1 MDSFQA
7 IAVKASVK
15 SLTILTGIVLGEICH
30 RFLNFSNDENS
41 HRNANAEGHKRTS
54 RRRKRRST
62 VNGGWLSRFE
72 KQLWKKFEAKI
83 FCSALVLSLAYLV
96 IVGYQKVSF

>member
-7 IAVKASVK
+7 IAVKASVE

-30 RFLNFSNDENS
+30 RLLNFSNDENS
-41 HRNANAEGHKRTS
+41 HRNATAEGQRRTS

-62 VNGGWLSRFE
+62 VNGGLLSRLE
-72 KQLWKKFEAKI
+72 KQLPKKFEAKI
-83 FCSALVLSLAYLV
+83 FYSALVSSLAYLV
-96 IVGYQKVSF
+96 IVGFKKVGF

>member
-7 IAVKASVK
+7 IAVKASVE
-15 SLTILTGIVLGEICH
+15 SLTILTGIVWGEICH
-30 RFLNFSNDENS
+30 RLLNFSNDENS
-41 HRNANAEGHKRTS
+41 HRNATAEGQRRTS

-72 KQLWKKFEAKI
+72 KQWWKKFDPKI
-83 FCSALVLSLAYLV
+83 IYSALVLSLAYLV
-96 IVGYQKVSF
+96 IVGYKKVSF